1 MTSSYPAPTF
11 RDPDGSLVLEDEHAV
26 RTIRDSARL
35 AVLRFIESP
44 LYQRLQQRGDI
55 VATTIDDSPAGLVLF
70 HPRIP
75 VPTYPWE
82 WTPSQ
87 WIAAADLTLNLCQEA
102 LREGWILKDATPLN
116 ILFMGQRPVL
126 VDVLSFDEH
135 DPATSIWLPYGQY
148 IRTFLLPLLMNRLL
162 HWPLA
167 LSLFRRDGY
176 EPAELF
182 AVLDWRQRFSRNAFW
197 PITLPAW
204 LERSGSSKSK
214 PAARPPE
221 ALQRGGDPD
230 LALHILEST
239 LNKLRRQTHRAAPD
253 LKRSDWSEYP
263 AQLSHYT
270 AEQSGNKRAWVR
282 EAIENLCPARTLDIG
297 ANTGEYSVLVAET
310 GAEVI
315 ALERDVASADKIFRI
330 SQSRKLPIQT
340 IHADLA
346 RPTPAVGW
354 DNNESSALL
363 TRLEGQFDLVLM
375 LAVVHH
381 LLLLEQI
388 PLTAI
393 AALCHRL
400 TRRYLLLEWVPV
412 SDPMF
417 QELMRGREALYGSLH
432 EDDFLAACN
441 GLFTVLRRHT
451 LGNGRLLL
459 LLEKD
464 PPAGASC

>member
-11 RDPDGSLVLEDEHAV
+11 RDPDGSLVLEDDHAV
-26 RTIRDSARL
+26 RTIRDSARTP
-35 AVLRFIESP
+35 VLRFLESP
-44 LYQRLQQRGDI
+44 LYRRLQERGD
-55 VATTIDDSPAGLVLF
+55 VVSTTIDDSPAGLLLR

-75 VPTYPWE
+75 IPIYPWE
-82 WTPSQ
+82 WAPSQ
-87 WIAAADLTLNLCQEA
+87 WTAAAELTLTLCQEA
-102 LREGWILKDATPLN
+102 LGEGWILKDATPLN
-116 ILFMGQRPVL
+116 ILFTGPRPVL

-135 DPATSIWLPYGQY
+135 DPASSIWLAYGQY
-148 IRTFLLPLLMNRLL
+148 VRTFLLPLLMNRLL

-182 AVLDWRQRFSRNAFW
+182 AALGWRQRLSRNAFW

-204 LERSGSSKSK
+204 LERSKSKS
-214 PAARPPE
+214 AGSPPK
-221 ALQRGGDPD
+221 ALQRTKEPG

-239 LNKLRRQTHRAAPD
+239 LKKLRRQTRRAAPGV
-253 LKRSDWSEYP
+253 KSSEWSEYP
-263 AQLSHYT
+263 AQLHHYT
-270 AEQSGNKRAWVR
+270 AEQSNRKREWVR
-282 EAIENLCPARTLDIG
+282 EIVENLRPARTLDIG

-310 GAEVI
+310 GAEVV
-315 ALERDVASADKIFRI
+315 ALERDAASADRIFRL
-330 SQSRKLPIQT
+330 SQARKLPIQT

-354 DNNESSALL
+354 DNKESSALL
-363 TRLEGQFDLVLM
+363 SRLEGQFDLVLM

-388 PLTAI
+388 PLQAI

-400 TRRYLLLEWVPV
+400 TCRFLVVEWVPV

-417 QELMRGREALYGSLH
+417 QELMRGREALYGALQ
-432 EDDFLAACN
+432 EDDFLDACK
-441 GLFTVLRRHT
+441 GLFVLLRRET
-451 LGNGRLLL
+451 LANGRVLL

-464 PPAGASC
+464 SPAGAPC

>member
-1 MTSSYPAPTF
+1 VTSSYPAPTF
-11 RDPDGSLVLEDEHAV
+11 RDPDGSLVLEDDRAV

-35 AVLRFIESP
+35 SVLRFLESP
-44 LYQRLQQRGDI
+44 FYRRIQERGDV
-55 VATTIDDSPAGLVLF
+55 VATAIDDSPTGLFLH

-75 VPTYPWE
+75 IPTYPWE

-87 WIAAADLTLNLCQEA
+87 WVAAAELTLNLCQEA
-102 LREGWILKDATPLN
+102 LNEGWILKDATPLN
-116 ILFMGQRPVL
+116 VLFEGPRPVF
-126 VDVLSFDEH
+126 VDVLSFDER
-135 DPATSIWLPYGQY
+135 DPATSIWLAYGQY
-148 IRTFLLPLLMNRLL
+148 VRTFLLPLLMNRLL

-182 AVLDWRQRFSRNAFW
+182 AALGWRQRFSRNAFW

-204 LERSGSSKSK
+204 LERSKGESTGTSPK
-214 PAARPPE
+214 
-221 ALQRGGDPD
+221 ALQRATNPE

-239 LNKLRRQTHRAAPD
+239 LKKLRRQTRRAISS
-253 LKRSDWSEYP
+253 LKSSDWSEYP

-270 AEQSGNKRAWVR
+270 AEQARNKKEWVR
-282 EAIENLCPARTLDIG
+282 DIVENLRPARTLDIG
-297 ANTGEYSVLVAET
+297 ANIGEYSALVAET
-310 GAEVI
+310 GAEVV
-315 ALERDVASADKIFRI
+315 ALERDAASADKIFRM
-330 SQSRKLPIQT
+330 SQDRKLPIQT

-363 TRLEGQFDLVLM
+363 SRLEGQFDLVLM

-388 PLTAI
+388 PLRAI

-400 TRRYLLLEWVPV
+400 TCRHLLLEWVPV

-417 QELMRGREALYGSLH
+417 QELMRGREALYSSLH
-432 EDDFLAACN
+432 EDDFLAGCN
-441 GLFTVLRRHT
+441 EFFTLLRRHT
-451 LGNGRLLL
+451 LGNGRILL
-459 LLEKD
+459 LLEKNSLQGI
-464 PPAGASC
+464 PC

>member
-1 MTSSYPAPTF
+1 VTSSYPAPTF
-11 RDPDGSLVLEDEHAV
+11 RDPDGSLVLEHEHAV
-26 RTIRDSARL
+26 RTIRDSARD
-35 AVLRFIESP
+35 AVLRFVESP
-44 LYQRLQQRGDI
+44 LYQRLQERGDI
-55 VATTIDDSPAGLVLF
+55 VATVIDDSPTGLLLL

-75 VPTYPWE
+75 IPTYPWE

-87 WIAAADLTLNLCQEA
+87 WIAAAELTLNLCQEA
-102 LREGWILKDATPLN
+102 LSEGWILKDASPLN
-116 ILFMGQRPVL
+116 ILFTGPRPVL

-135 DPATSIWLPYGQY
+135 DPASSIWLAYGQY
-148 IRTFLLPLLMNRLL
+148 VRTFLLPLLMNRLL

-182 AVLDWRQRFSRNAFW
+182 SVLGWRQRFSRNAFW

-204 LERSGSSKSK
+204 LERSKNSKNK
-214 PAARPPE
+214 PAAVPPK
-221 ALQRGGDPD
+221 ALQRGNNPE

-239 LNKLRRQTHRAAPD
+239 LNKLRRQTRRAAPG
-253 LKRSDWSEYP
+253 LKTSDWSEYP

-270 AEQSGNKRAWVR
+270 AEQSSNKQEWVR
-282 EAIENLCPARTLDIG
+282 EVVGNLRPPRTLDIG

-310 GAEVI
+310 GAEVV
-315 ALERDVASADKIFRI
+315 ALERDAASADRIFRI

-340 IHADLA
+340 IHADIA

-363 TRLEGQFDLVLM
+363 SRLEGQFDLVLM

-388 PLTAI
+388 PLPAI
-393 AALCHRL
+393 ASLCHRL

-417 QELMRGREALYGSLH
+417 QELMRGREALYGSLR

-451 LGNGRLLL
+451 LGNGRILL

-464 PPAGASC
+464 SPAGAHC